1 MVLLRERQWQSGLD
15 STAEMKQRLEHI
27 LEVELIEPTGG
38 LQAGLG
44 KILRSRIKNVLT
56 YSIQQLDLC
65 SCHLLR
71 CWKMGSNWGERETR
85 EFCVGGIEF
94 EMPISRPGGDVKS
107 AGEYMTPELRS
118 GWRCKFWSH

>member
-1 MVLLRERQWQSGLD
+1 MDLGGAEGDMSESREGSGHRRLVRNLVLLRKTMMVLLRERQWQSGLD

-44 KILRSRIKNVLT
+44 KMLRSRIKNVLT

-71 CWKMGSNWGERETR
+71 C
-85 EFCVGGIEF
+85 
-94 EMPISRPGGDVKS
+94 
-107 AGEYMTPELRS
+107 
-118 GWRCKFWSH
+118 